1 MFTIART
8 KKPDWDAIEAE
19 YIAGGISQ
27 RELAKKH
34 GVSFSTLKD
43 RANRN
48 AWAAL
53 RTETQNKAVQK
64 AQQAAAKKTADAAAQ
79 NAVKLEKARE
89 KLIDHLL
96 RQIDS
101 MPKNGGT
108 HTRQSQTDKATG
120 RQMTID
126 YDLQTMINALEK
138 LSNGS
143 TADIERQKRFMEEN
157 NAVMVTYADLFSR
170 PARTRKIEELEA
182 GGGDV

>member
-8 KKPDWDAIEAE
+8 KKPDWNAIKAE

-27 RELAKKH
+27 RDLAQKNKISY
-34 GVSFSTLKD
+34 GTL
-43 RANRN
+43 RAR
-48 AWAAL
+48 AEKEGWTKT
-53 RTETQNKAVQK
+53 REETVRKIDAKTAQK
-64 AQQAAAKKTADAAAQ
+64 AAQKTADAAAQ

-96 RQIDS
+96 RQIES

>member
-8 KKPDWDAIEAE
+8 KKPDWDAIKAE
-19 YIAGGISQ
+19 YIGGDISQ
-27 RELAKKH
+27 SALAKKYK
-34 GVSFSTLKD
+34 VSFPTLRD
-43 RANRN
+43 RAQREKWTD
-48 AWAAL
+48 A
-53 RTETQNKAVQK
+53 RDKARSDGVKKASQK
-64 AQQAAAKKTADAAAQ
+64 AAQRTADAAAQ